1 MYLTAHTSLG
11 SGIVTGA
18 NPEIPGTSIIG
29 TEGGQIIPTGPTLL
43 GYESIGGAI
52 LHVDNFHPLSDAL
65 PTSMQVDIPL
75 DATGE
80 VGFKNLGMPR
90 SFTQINSV
98 IC

>member
-1 MYLTAHTSLG
+1 MNLFSSSRLG

-29 TEGGQIIPTGPTLL
+29 TEGGQIIPTGPNLL

-52 LHVDNFHPLSDAL
+52 LSLDNFHPLSDAL

-75 DATGE
+75 DAMGE
-80 VGFKNLGMPR
+80 VGFKNLGR
-90 SFTQINSV
+90 V
-98 IC
+98 A